1 MSNRVFAEVK
11 DLLKLAV
18 PAAATMAANLAM
30 QIVDTMFVGRLGA
43 APLGGVSVG
52 NSVFSTFMVV
62 GLGFTLGLDFLVS
75 HAYGAGKH
83 RDCNVYLVQALYLA
97 GAFAIAFTILMEAG
111 AGSFGYLGV
120 TPEAAEQGAAY
131 LRTLSLSLLPMLL
144 SIAFV
149 RYLQATGS
157 AMAILWTY
165 LAANLVNAF
174 GDWVLIYG
182 HLGMPALGVAGSG
195 LATTFARAFVLVVLV
210 AYAWHRDHR
219 LNFGLRQTQLAFSRK
234 EASELARLGVTA
246 SGQLLLEV
254 GVFATATFLVGR
266 LGSVPLAGHH
276 VVLTIASFTF
286 MVPLGISS
294 AGAVR
299 VGQRLGAGQPGRA
312 AHVGWTA
319 IVFALLFMATTATA
333 MILFH
338 SPLLRSFTNDDSV
351 VSLARGLLFLAAL
364 FQLSDGAQ
372 VAATGVLRGAGDTK
386 TSMWANFAGHWLL
399 GLPIGYVL
407 CFRLGWGARGLWT
420 GLSLG
425 LTAVAASLLIAWRR
439 QAQNLHVART

>member
-1 MSNRVFAEVK
+1 MSNGVFAEVK

-62 GLGFTLGLDFLVS
+62 GLGFTLGLDYLVS

-83 RDCNVYLVQALYLA
+83 RDCNVFLVQALYLA
-97 GAFAIAFTILMEAG
+97 GAFALVFTILMEAG
-111 AGSFGYLGV
+111 AGSFEALGV
-120 TPEAAEQGAAY
+120 TPAAAEQGRAY

-165 LAANLVNAF
+165 VAANLVNAF
-174 GDWVLIYG
+174 GDWALIYG
-182 HLGMPALGVAGSG
+182 HFGMPALGVAGSG
-195 LATTFARAFVLVVLV
+195 LATTIARTFVLVALV
-210 AYAWHRDHR
+210 GYAWHRDHR
-219 LNFGLRQTQLAFSRK
+219 LGFGLRQTELKFSWKDAR
-234 EASELARLGVTA
+234 ELVRLGVTA

-299 VGQRLGAGQPGRA
+299 VGQRLGAGQPNRA

-319 IVFALLFMATTATA
+319 ILFALAFMATTATC
-333 MILFH
+333 MIVFY

-351 VSLARGLLFLAAL
+351 VSLARGLLFIAAL

-399 GLPIGYVL
+399 GLPVGYLL
-407 CFRLGWGARGLWT
+407 CFRVGWGARGLWT

-425 LTAVAASLLIAWRR
+425 LTAVAAALLIAWRR
-439 QAQNLHVART
+439 QARKLVETRA